1 VTESDTLPANPT
13 HEQGSSIHEEGR
25 GRPMH
30 KLLSISQLV
39 LELQADFPDLSISK
53 VRYLEDRGLVTPE
66 RTKGR
71 YRKYTRADVRTLHKI
86 LSMQRDEYLPL
97 DVIRQR
103 VDMPS
108 AGSAGLAAY
117 GGPTAATLMSLGR
130 EEPTYSQ
137 DDLCEALGVDAEFV
151 LGLVEFRIIE
161 PAADTE
167 AAFTESDLETARIC
181 HRLARFQ
188 VEPRHLRVLS
198 SSAEREAGLIEQ
210 VATPA
215 LRSGHADRKEH
226 GLETV
231 QELGTLFAQL
241 MQLLLR
247 KELRRI
253 V

>member
-1 VTESDTLPANPT
+1 MTDEETMPAAS
-13 HEQGSSIHEEGR
+13 GREEGR
-25 GRPMH
+25 GRSTQR
-30 KLLSISQLV
+30 LLSIGQLV
-39 LELQADFPDLSISK
+39 TELKGDFPDLSISK
-53 VRYLEDRGLVTPE
+53 VRYLEDRGLLNPE
-66 RTKGR
+66 RTKAR
-71 YRKYTRADVRTLHKI
+71 YRKYSRADLRTLHKI
-86 LSMQRDEYLPL
+86 LAMQRDEYLPL
-97 DVIRQR
+97 NVIRQR

-108 AGSAGLAAY
+108 ASSTGLAAH

-137 DDLCEALGVDAEFV
+137 DDLCDVLGVDAEFV

-161 PAADTE
+161 PGADSE

-181 HRLARFQ
+181 QRLARFH

-215 LRSGHADRKEH
+215 LRSDHADRKEH
-226 GLETV
+226 GMETV